1 MLLELAVLAVHR
13 DELFIG
19 MSTVGKPGALGTS
32 LHGSGEATP
41 SSFWIPSV
49 LFGLWYN
56 TGC

>member
-13 DELFIG
+13 DEPFIG

-49 LFGLWYN
+49 LFGL
-56 TGC
+56 